1 MQLTG
6 MNLNTGMRLM
16 EMQEVLITV
25 AQGMGYRV
33 SFPPSGQVEMNFE
46 AGDLALTYPDAL
58 TALLDWYEVMH
69 LQHQMYGWWTHELA
83 YLDHQIV
90 TSLAKFQGDVHQ
102 LKRRLRSVFLIL
114 ALLDENVEI

>member
-33 SFPPSGQVEMNFE
+33 SFTPLGQVEMSFE
-46 AGDLALTYPDAL
+46 AGDLTLTYPDAL

-69 LQHQMYGWWTHELA
+69 LQHQMYGWWTHELT

-90 TSLAKFQGDVHQ
+90 TSLA
-102 LKRRLRSVFLIL
+102 
-114 ALLDENVEI
+114 